1 MKTAVYF
8 YTGTGNSLWT
18 ARELAKR
25 IAPSELISLN
35 HRYRKQLPPCHADLF
50 GLVFPVHIWGVPPPV
65 LEFLHFIKTNPKSYV
80 FAVAVNAGQ
89 VAATLIQLQKLL
101 KTKNIHLSCG
111 FSIDLPSNY
120 IPWGGAISPQKQ
132 QKKIAAALEK
142 IERMARIVRNREE
155 RAVEKGPLWHNI
167 LFSLIYKK
175 SLPYV
180 GGMDKS
186 FFTDEKCSSCGIC
199 SKICPARNILMTE
212 VRPVWQHR
220 CEQCFACI
228 QWCPEEAIQY
238 GRGTRNKKR
247 YHHPDISLKDMLACA
262 EDKISEK
269 AMRENDQ
276 VSLS

>member
-1 MKTAVYF
+1 MKTVVYF

-25 IAPSELISLN
+25 IAPSELVSLN
-35 HRYRKQLPPCHADLF
+35 QHPKTFSPAPVDRI

-65 LEFLHFIKTNPKSYV
+65 MDFLDFLQTNAKPYV

-89 VAATLIQLQKLL
+89 VAATLIQLKELL
-101 KTKNIHLSCG
+101 QTKGLHLSCG
-111 FSIDLPSNY
+111 FSVDLPSNY

-142 IERMARIVRNREE
+142 IERIAGVVRNKEDLP
-155 RAVEKGPLWHNI
+155 VEKGPLWQNI

-180 GGMDKS
+180 AGMDKS
-186 FFTDEKCSSCGIC
+186 FFADEKCSSCGIC
-199 SKICPARNILMTE
+199 TKICPARNILMTE
-212 VRPVWQHR
+212 ERPIWQNR

-238 GRGTRNKKR
+238 GNGTRNKKR
-247 YHHPDISLKDMLACA
+247 YHHPHISLKDMLACA
-262 EDKISEK
+262 EGKNS
-269 AMRENDQ
+269 
-276 VSLS
+276 